1 MPIVI
6 ANPKL
11 PDPALQGSI
20 TSIAGV
26 REGVAAIATG
36 SFDSVAGVREGVA
49 AIATGSFDSV
59 AGARE
64 GNS

>member
-36 SFDSVAGVREGVA
+36 SFDSVAG
-49 AIATGSFDSV
+49 
-59 AGARE
+59 ARE